1 MPTNKE
7 IMLSGLALLRGPDEQ
22 PIHIIDGKLSARP
35 MYLATTAANGRRLP
49 LLKLR
54 NDAENLD
61 FPGQKTTPLQ
71 NVSYERFV
79 WVGTTQCLLL
89 TQDKW
94 TEDNMEVERAKGIAL
109 DAVLCWLGYE
119 EDTLKQIS

>member
-22 PIHIIDGKLSARP
+22 AIHIIDGKLSARP

-54 NDAENLD
+54 NDAEDLD

-89 TQDKW
+89 TKDKW
-94 TEDNMEVERAKGIAL
+94 TEQNEDAERAKVFSL
-109 DAVLCWLGYE
+109 DAVLCWLGHE
-119 EDTLKQIS
+119 EDTLKQVN